1 LIKNLKDKTYIK
13 KKLSLGNKIFY
24 KNKTQWVFA
33 KNNKKTKKTRKRNT
47 LIVYK
52 KTFLYTLRQISKNE
66 RNKKN

>member
-1 LIKNLKDKTYIK
+1 MGI
-13 KKLSLGNKIFY
+13 
-24 KNKTQWVFA
+24 A